1 MLPIPIT
8 TRKHKIM
15 ALDSKHLIAFL
26 ETPIGLYWCSQ
37 TCSTSVNCNLALQD
51 TRFGLWCLTPFSTIC
66 RLYRVGSVLLVGD
79 TRRKPPTCRKS
90 LTNYHIHVMYRV
102 YMYPLVSEIRTTNLS
117 GDGDTRRMY
126 TYVYFKFKLFD

>member
-1 MLPIPIT
+1 
-8 TRKHKIM
+8 M

-26 ETPIGLYWCSQ
+26 ETPIGLYWCSR

-66 RLYRVGSVLLVGD
+66 RLYRVGSVLLVGGYPEKTTD
-79 TRRKPPTCRKS
+79 LSQVADKLSYTCNVS
-90 LTNYHIHVMYRV
+90 SIHVL
-102 YMYPLVSEIRTTNLS
+102 LVSEIRTTNLS